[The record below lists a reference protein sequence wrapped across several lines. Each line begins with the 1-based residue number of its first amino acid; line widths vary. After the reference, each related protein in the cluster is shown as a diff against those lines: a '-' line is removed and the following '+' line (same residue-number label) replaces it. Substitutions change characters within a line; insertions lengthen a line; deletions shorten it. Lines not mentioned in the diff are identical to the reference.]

1 MLENVVTLL
10 FLSGE
15 PVSFSH
21 IASMCETSV
30 DEVKAILP
38 EINTKLAP
46 LSLQLLI
53 TNTEVSI
60 VTHVSQATF
69 VEKFWKEDLKGE
81 LTSAALQVLTLVA
94 YIGPCTRHDI
104 SFIRGVQSSQS
115 IRTLIVRGLIERS
128 GELCVLSSDA
138 MKHLGIVKIEELP
151 EYENVRKELLAK
163 LALAR
168 TE

>member
-15 PVSFSH
+15 PVSITH
-21 IASMCETSV
+21 IATMCDSSP
-30 DEVKAILP
+30 DEVTKLLP
-38 EINTKLAP
+38 SINTLLTP
-46 LSLQLLI
+46 MGLQLLVTI
-53 TNTEVSI
+53 REVSI
-60 VTHVSQATF
+60 VTTTSQALF

-94 YIGPCTRHDI
+94 YIGPCSRHDI

-115 IRTLIVRGLIERS
+115 IRTLTVRGLIERQ
-128 GELCVLSSDA
+128 GEQCILSSDA
-138 MKHLGIVKIEELP
+138 MKHLGITIVTELP
-151 EYENVRKELLAK
+151 EYETIRKELLAK

-168 TE
+168 AE